1 MTPININALGVT
13 MGDALFSDLNLTISR
28 GDRIGLVA
36 ANGQGKSTL
45 MGCIAGRVAPTSGD
59 ITRARGL
66 RLGHVAQDVPADAM
80 AHTLYDL
87 VLGALPQDQATF
99 ESWRVDV
106 VLDDLMMPVDL
117 HRQPLHKL
125 SGGWQRTA
133 LLAAA

>member
-45 MGCIAGRVAPTSGD
+45 MGCIAGSVAPTTGD

-66 RLGHVAQDVPADAM
+66 RVGHVAQNVPTDAM
-80 AHTLYDL
+80 AQTSLAPCH
-87 VLGALPQDQATF
+87 PI
-99 ESWRVDV
+99 R
-106 VLDDLMMPVDL
+106 
-117 HRQPLHKL
+117 RPLRA
-125 SGGWQRTA
+125 GGWMSCLTTS
-133 LLAAA
+133 